1 MKLADVKGYQIGVHN
16 AAQACMLLVE
26 RPYPGY
32 GRLAAQESGAD
43 KDKSLFF
50 VSSFIEFI
58 PIWPNLTD
66 AIRIILDPNDTRV
79 LQNLRKAFVESDL
92 AGPRHGQIVGCSGWV
107 DNDFHVIPDPQC
119 LVPTGLTRV
128 DARQGHA
135 VCNLGEFTR
144 GLLNQYK
151 NAPFG
156 MRDECRYV
164 PPLPTVERLLRE
176 DFGGHILEWLVEGLI
191 PSAKRFTTKW
201 NLLGIFYNVDP
212 INMDGRP
219 RRPAGV
225 LSFRDTLDVVVDGTV
240 ETLKASDLVRALRK
254 LHIEDRSLFEAF
266 GFDHAY
272 CYTSDEI
279 AGRVTDRN
287 TFELPSYIVRNNAHS
302 WATMRNDRGRP
313 TLSSDVSSMDNIMT
327 YLRGFA
333 LTYFHEEGQFELV
346 VPIELNLS
354 TIRHSLK
361 QTTKTY
367 LMAV

>member
-1 MKLADVKGYQIGVHN
+1 MNFDDIKGYQIGVHN

-26 RPYPGY
+26 RPFPGW
-32 GRLAAQESGAD
+32 GRTVFRDTIPERNKA
-43 KDKSLFF
+43 LFF

-66 AIRIILDPNDTRV
+66 SIRIALDPNDARV
-79 LQNLRKAFVESDL
+79 LQNLRKAYL
-92 AGPRHGQIVGCSGWV
+92 AADSTFTINSRIVGCSGWV
-107 DNDFHVIPDPQC
+107 DNDFHEIPDPDNM
-119 LVPTGLTRV
+119 VPGGITRV

-144 GLLNQYK
+144 GLLEQYK
-151 NAPFG
+151 YVAFG
-156 MRDECRYV
+156 MRNECRYV
-164 PPLPTVERLLRE
+164 PPVPTVERLLRE
-176 DFGGHILEWLVEGLI
+176 DFGGHILEWLSPRGEKFV
-191 PSAKRFTTKW
+191 TKW
-201 NLLGIFYNVDP
+201 NILGIFYNVDP
-212 INMDGRP
+212 INMDKRP

-225 LSFRDTLDVVVDGTV
+225 LSLRDTLDVVVDGVV
-240 ETLKASDLVRALRK
+240 ETLKAADLVCALRK

-272 CYTSDEI
+272 LYTSDEI
-279 AGRVTDRN
+279 AGRVSDR
-287 TFELPSYIVRNNAHS
+287 TSFELPSYIVRNNAHS
-302 WATMRNDRGRP
+302 WATIRNDRCRP
-313 TLSSDVSSMDNIMT
+313 VLCSDMSSIENIMT

-346 VPIELNLS
+346 VPIELNLA

-361 QTTKTY
+361 QTTKAY